1 MVRHAA
7 AHRHLHKKKPKT
19 PFDYLVYFFM
29 VATPL
34 FELPQAISIYQ
45 NKNAE
50 SVSVYTWV
58 FFFIASIVWAF
69 YALRNKLF
77 PLVITYVLYI
87 IIEGGIVVGIFLYN
101 S

>member
-19 PFDYLVYFFM
+19 PFDFVVYFFM
-29 VATPL
+29 VATPM
-34 FELPQAISIYQ
+34 FEVPQAVTIFQHKS
-45 NKNAE
+45 AE

-58 FFFIASIVWAF
+58 FFFVASIVWAV

-77 PLVITYVLYI
+77 PLVFMYSLYI
-87 IIEGGIVVGIFLYN
+87 ISEGFIVAGIILY